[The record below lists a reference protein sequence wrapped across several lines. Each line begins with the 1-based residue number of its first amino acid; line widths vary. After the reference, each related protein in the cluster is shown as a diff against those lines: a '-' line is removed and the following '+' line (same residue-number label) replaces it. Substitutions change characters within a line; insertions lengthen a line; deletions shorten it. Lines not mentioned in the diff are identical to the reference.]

1 MSSNS
6 LEDHFTISLES
17 DLLKHASLMMDMH
30 LMTHLVF
37 QCCSGHTHLREGIV
51 THTLHPH
58 YHTMMAT
65 LLL

>member
-1 MSSNS
+1 MDATI
-6 LEDHFTISLES
+6 LHTLDHACA
-17 DLLKHASLMMDMH
+17 LLGIARLHEEL
-30 LMTHLVF
+30 LTTL
-37 QCCSGHTHLREGIV
+37 GHTHLREGIV